1 MSDYSTVNLEI
12 NTNELNPEYNSD
24 VFKSIQC
31 NFDSNLI
38 MNLIM
43 DHANTYRFKY
53 NDNASHFDFY
63 QKGTLTFKESHPFFD
78 KFEGIFESDQP
89 TNGTIFYKDHPRYLK
104 FEGDVHPNTCNPKTG
119 KLVYIEAHKTILH
132 FQGDFDEN
140 GDLVKGEITF
150 KPEYSKKTFQ
160 GEIKDRSFQSG
171 TLIYNDCHPKFY
183 ERFTGSYLNGEP
195 HRGELVFNKNHPHYF
210 SVKCVNEKD
219 MFNKDGDIK
228 YGRVFLKS
236 FPNQPMESFNTKN
249 FYYWEGPLENGYPIG
264 QGKFGFVFKD
274 ETIDEDDEDSL
285 LRDAQEVSGFFDK
298 NTMFKS
304 LNGKLSARNTE
315 KFWELKQKLDKHVLL
330 PNLLENVSSNERKRH
345 QCDDN
350 TQEKEDVKRRKTDGD
365 DNAPEVAPE
374 VDNAPEVAFN
384 PRKTHE
390 NTTPDNPKHYIKG
403 RDNAV
408 NDENVVD
415 SDPLDPLEFNL
426 PKFNMSSIF
435 GYDQDE
441 MGNFGDE

>member
-1 MSDYSTVNLEI
+1 MPAYSVNVEI
-12 NTNELNPEYNSD
+12 NTNELSPEYNFFRPD

-31 NFDSNLI
+31 NVDLNLI
-38 MNLIM
+38 L
-43 DHANTYRFKY
+43 DHAKTYRCKY

-63 QKGTLTFKESHPFFD
+63 QPGEKGDKGTLTFKESHPFFD
-78 KFEGIFESDQP
+78 KFEGIFESDEPTFEGIFESDQP

-195 HRGELVFNKNHPHYF
+195 HKGELVFNKNHPHYF

-264 QGKFGFVFKD
+264 QGTFGFVFKD
-274 ETIDEDDEDSL
+274 ETIDEDDDEDSL

-315 KFWELKQKLDKHVLL
+315 KFWELKQKLDKHLLL

-345 QCDDN
+345 QCDDDN
-350 TQEKEDVKRRKTDGD
+350 TQEEEVVKRRKTDGD
-365 DNAPEVAPE
+365 GL
-374 VDNAPEVAFN
+374 AFN

-390 NTTPDNPKHYIKG
+390 NTTPDNPKDYIKG

-408 NDENVVD
+408 DA
-415 SDPLDPLEFNL
+415 DPLEFNL
-426 PKFNMSSIF
+426 PNEQLNMTSLF
-435 GYDQDE
+435 GYE
-441 MGNFGDE
+441 

>member
-1 MSDYSTVNLEI
+1 MPDYSVNVEI
-12 NTNELNPEYNSD
+12 NTNELSPEYSSFKLIHRPN

-31 NFDSNLI
+31 NVDLNLI
-38 MNLIM
+38 L
-43 DHANTYRFKY
+43 DHAKTIRFKY
-53 NDNASHFDFY
+53 NENASHFDYFVY
-63 QKGTLTFKESHPFFD
+63 SPCDHILKFKDSHPLFD
-78 KFEGIFESDQP
+78 KFEGIFESEQVLP
-89 TNGTIFYKDHPRYLK
+89 TNGTIWYKDHPRYLK

-171 TLIYNDCHPKFY
+171 TLIYNDSHPKFY

-274 ETIDEDDEDSL
+274 ETIDEDDDEDSL

-345 QCDDN
+345 QCDDDDN
-350 TQEKEDVKRRKTDGD
+350 TQEEEVVKRRKTDGD
-365 DNAPEVAPE
+365 GL
-374 VDNAPEVAFN
+374 AFN

-390 NTTPDNPKHYIKG
+390 NTTPDNPKDYIKG

-408 NDENVVD
+408 DADENEP
-415 SDPLDPLEFNL
+415 DPLDYPMN
-426 PKFNMSSIF
+426 S
-435 GYDQDE
+435 
-441 MGNFGDE
+441 

>member
-1 MSDYSTVNLEI
+1 MPDYSSVNLEL
-12 NTNELNPEYNSD
+12 NLNELNPDEVYTFDQIRRPD

-31 NFDSNLI
+31 INVDSNLI
-38 MNLIM
+38 L
-43 DHANTYRFKY
+43 DYAKTVRFKY
-53 NDNASHFDFY
+53 NENASHFDYFEPAGDE
-63 QKGTLTFKESHPFFD
+63 GTLKFKESHPFFD

-119 KLVYIEAHKTILH
+119 ILVYIDAHKTILY

-160 GEIKDRSFQSG
+160 GEIKDRSFQYG
-171 TLIYNDCHPKFY
+171 TLIYNDCNPKFY

-219 MFNKDGDIK
+219 MFNKNGDIK

-236 FPNQPMESFNTKN
+236 FPNQPMESFNTNN

-274 ETIDEDDEDSL
+274 ETIDEDEEDSL

-315 KFWELKQKLDKHVLL
+315 RFWELKQKLDKHVLL
-330 PNLLENVSSNERKRH
+330 PNLLENVSSNDRKRH
-345 QCDDN
+345 QCDDHDN
-350 TQEKEDVKRRKTDGD
+350 TQEEEVVKRRKTDGD
-365 DNAPEVAPE
+365 GL
-374 VDNAPEVAFN
+374 AFS

-390 NTTPDNPKHYIKG
+390 NTTPDNPKDYIKG
-403 RDNAV
+403 RDNVV
-408 NDENVVD
+408 NDEMEPNVV
-415 SDPLDPLEFNL
+415 E
-426 PKFNMSSIF
+426 
-435 GYDQDE
+435 E
-441 MGNFGDE
+441 MGGFDDE